1 MTDPRSP
8 SEFQIHCGVA
18 DALRMLARP
27 DVLWSHF
34 PSGESRDAR
43 TGAKLKHMGLQ
54 PGWPDF
60 IIIVPGDPWDL
71 HRPQVCC
78 FLELKTIRGRLSPSQ
93 QEFRDNAVAVGC
105 LHSVARS
112 VDEAVE
118 VLSRWGAIRRA
129 ESGRDE
135 DRRERVA

>member
-1 MTDPRSP
+1 MSDPRSP

-27 DVLWSHF
+27 GVLWSHF

-60 IIIVPGDPWDL
+60 IIIVPGDDPWS
-71 HRPQVCC
+71 RPRIC
-78 FLELKTIRGRLSPSQ
+78 FLELKTIRGRLSQTQ

-105 LHSVARS
+105 RHSVARS

-129 ESGRDE
+129 ESRRDE
-135 DRRERVA
+135 ERRERVA

>member
-1 MTDPRSP
+1 MSDPRSP

-27 DVLWSHF
+27 GVLWSHF

-60 IIIVPGDPWDL
+60 IIIVPGDDPWAAS
-71 HRPQVCC
+71 HIC

-129 ESGRDE
+129 ESRRDE
-135 DRRERVA
+135 ERRERVA

>member
-1 MTDPRSP
+1 MSDPRSP
-8 SEFQIHCGVA
+8 SELQIHCGVA

-27 DVLWSHF
+27 GVLWSHF

-60 IIIVPGDPWDL
+60 IIIVPDYPWGN
-71 HRPQVCC
+71 RTC

-129 ESGRDE
+129 ESRRDE
-135 DRRERVA
+135 ERRERVA

>member
-1 MTDPRSP
+1 
-8 SEFQIHCGVA
+8 
-18 DALRMLARP
+18 MLAQP
-27 DVLWSHF
+27 GVLWTHF

-60 IIIVPGDPWDL
+60 IIIVPGLPFSVS
-71 HRPQVCC
+71 RIC

-93 QEFRDNAVAVGC
+93 QEFRDNAVNIGC

-112 VDEAVE
+112 VDEAIE

-129 ESGRDE
+129 ESRRDE
-135 DRRERVA
+135 ERRERVA

>member
-18 DALRMLARP
+18 DALRMLAKP
-27 DVLWSHF
+27 GVLWSHF

-60 IIIVPGDPWDL
+60 IIIVPDNPPWE
-71 HRPQVCC
+71 RPFTC
-78 FLELKTIRGRLSPSQ
+78 FLELKSDSGRLEKSQ
-93 QEFRDNAVAVGC
+93 KAFRDNAVSAGC
-105 LHSVARS
+105 VHDVARS
-112 VDEAVE
+112 VDEAIE
-118 VLSRWGAIRRA
+118 ILSRWGVIRRA
-129 ESGRDE
+129 ESRHDDE
-135 DRRERVA
+135 RRERVA